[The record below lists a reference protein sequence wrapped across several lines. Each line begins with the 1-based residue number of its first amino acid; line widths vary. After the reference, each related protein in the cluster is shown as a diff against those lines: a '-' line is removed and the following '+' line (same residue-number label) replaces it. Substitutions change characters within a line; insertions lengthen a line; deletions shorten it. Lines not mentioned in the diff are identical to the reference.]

1 MNSLNND
8 DSFRVIRIAL
18 EFIRGFRQLGSVGPA
33 VTVFGSS
40 RTTPEDKNYSLAVTL
55 GSLLAKEGFAVITG
69 GGHGIMEA
77 ANKGAYLAGGTSIGL
92 NIDIPNEQV
101 PNKYVNKLLNFRY
114 FFSRK
119 VMLVRYSMAY
129 VALPGGFGTLDECFE
144 LLTLMQTEKIK
155 HFPVILIN
163 KAYWQNLVDW
173 IHNTMERHGNIDKND
188 SSLIKVVDTPIEA
201 IEYIRDFYS
210 VKRS

>member
-18 EFIRGFRQLGSVGPA
+18 EFISGFRQLGSVGPA

-173 IHNTMERHGNIDKND
+173 IHNTMERHGNIDEND